1 MATVLSAHALELSY
15 GYQKLLEGATIAIE
29 AGEKVGLVGR
39 NGCGKTSLLKILAGE
54 ESPDEGVV
62 SLRSGT
68 RVGILPQEFELA
80 EERTVRENIEAG
92 AGDVV
97 KAISKYE
104 SGEGSETELSALQLF
119 IEHADG
125 WHLETRIK
133 SLATALHAPSLDDPV
148 GPLSGGE
155 KRRVALCRALAS
167 QPDLLLLD
175 EPTNHL
181 DAESIRWLEQ
191 FLQSFAGALIFVT
204 HDRYFLDVIATR
216 VVELDQG
223 KCYSHAGNYTAYLES
238 KAARQQIAEQSER
251 RRQRF
256 LREELEWVRAGVKA
270 RTTKSRHR
278 LDQFYAVAGLEAPP
292 EEREMDLLLPP
303 PPPLGNVAIDM
314 EKAGAAVGEGEQR
327 RWLFRNLNLSLKPGQ
342 CTGIVGRNGVGK
354 TTLLQTCL
362 GRRRPEEG
370 RVVIG
375 KRCVF
380 NYIDQSRLVLDGEGS
395 VLDEVSEGR
404 ETIEFGEETLGAR
417 AYLRRYLFSDQR
429 IKERVDVLSG
439 GERARLLLAK
449 VLKTGG
455 NILVLDEPTNDLD
468 LPSLRMLEEALA
480 DFGGT
485 VLVVSHDRYFLDR
498 ICDQIIAFEEGE
510 VFVQAG
516 NYSYY
521 LEKKLQRE
529 AHYRRLEQS
538 YRKTEPVPRKE
549 RSVRVRKLTYNE
561 TRELEG
567 IEEAILA
574 AEEKVAG
581 MEQKLNDSDFFVEHY
596 EEATRLADE
605 VEPARQEV
613 SRLYDRWQELEA
625 IKAGERQGGD
635 AV

>member
-1 MATVLSAHALELSY
+1 
-15 GYQKLLEGATIAIE
+15 
-29 AGEKVGLVGR
+29 
-39 NGCGKTSLLKILAGE
+39 
-54 ESPDEGVV
+54 
-62 SLRSGT
+62 
-68 RVGILPQEFELA
+68 
-80 EERTVRENIEAG
+80 
-92 AGDVV
+92 
-97 KAISKYE
+97 
-104 SGEGSETELSALQLF
+104 
-119 IEHADG
+119 
-125 WHLETRIK
+125 
-133 SLATALHAPSLDDPV
+133 
-148 GPLSGGE
+148 
-155 KRRVALCRALAS
+155 
-167 QPDLLLLD
+167 
-175 EPTNHL
+175 
-181 DAESIRWLEQ
+181 
-191 FLQSFAGALIFVT
+191 
-204 HDRYFLDVIATR
+204 
-216 VVELDQG
+216 
-223 KCYSHAGNYTAYLES
+223 
-238 KAARQQIAEQSER
+238 
-251 RRQRF
+251 
-256 LREELEWVRAGVKA
+256 
-270 RTTKSRHR
+270 
-278 LDQFYAVAGLEAPP
+278 
-292 EEREMDLLLPP
+292 MDLLLPP

-314 EKAGAAVGEGEQR
+314 EKVGAAVGEGEQR

-516 NYSYY
+516 NYS
-521 LEKKLQRE
+521 
-529 AHYRRLEQS
+529 
-538 YRKTEPVPRKE
+538 
-549 RSVRVRKLTYNE
+549 
-561 TRELEG
+561 
-567 IEEAILA
+567 
-574 AEEKVAG
+574 
-581 MEQKLNDSDFFVEHY
+581 
-596 EEATRLADE
+596 
-605 VEPARQEV
+605 
-613 SRLYDRWQELEA
+613 
-625 IKAGERQGGD
+625 
-635 AV
+635 